1 MLMNHLP
8 KLPVRKYEVRITKI
22 NTGESETHR
31 FYALGTGSA
40 KEIIKKMYDI
50 NEYKINS
57 LDELISIVKILVEH
71 PCPN

>member
-8 KLPVRKYEVRITKI
+8 KLPVRKYEVSITKI
-22 NTGESETHR
+22 NTGESQTHR

-40 KEIIKKMYDI
+40 KEIIKKMYDV

-57 LDELISIVKILVEH
+57 LDELVSVVKILVEH